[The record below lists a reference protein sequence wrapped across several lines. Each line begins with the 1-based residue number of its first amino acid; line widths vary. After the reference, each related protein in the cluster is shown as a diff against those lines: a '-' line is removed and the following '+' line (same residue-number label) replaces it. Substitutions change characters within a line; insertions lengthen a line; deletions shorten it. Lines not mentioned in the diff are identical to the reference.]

1 MKKAFE
7 FLLILIIFYGVYSA
21 FNDALPYMFPD
32 LASYWIIVVSSLL
45 FSVGLL
51 FLYSWI
57 ISSSAKK
64 MMNEKI
70 HTLEGNLKEKDEE
83 IKNAFKIKKAVEEE
97 AEKTI
102 TESL

>member
-32 LASYWIIVVSSLL
+32 LASYWIIVVSLL

-57 ISSSAKK
+57 ISSNAKN

-70 HTLEGNLKEKDEE
+70 HALEGNLKEKDEE